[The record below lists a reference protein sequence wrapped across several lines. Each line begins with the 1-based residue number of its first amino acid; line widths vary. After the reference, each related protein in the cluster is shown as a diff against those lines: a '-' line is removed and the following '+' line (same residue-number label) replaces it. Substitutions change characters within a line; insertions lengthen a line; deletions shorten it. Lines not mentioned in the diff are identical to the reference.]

1 MQGADMKEEKLRYA
15 ILKELSEG
23 NENPTNDLLSDIV
36 TLDDI
41 VKQARF
47 LEEEGYTCGTM
58 KYGNVIWYGE
68 LTTRAKNNL
77 EENYNWSEAYNL
89 SKKLE
94 NGLYFL
100 LRE

>member
-15 ILKELSEG
+15 ILKELFEG

-47 LEEEGYTCGTM
+47 LEEEGYTCGTDIAE
-58 KYGNVIWYGE
+58 NVIWYGE
-68 LTTRAKNNL
+68 LTKRAKNNL
-77 EENYNWSEAYNL
+77 EENYNWSESYNL
-89 SKKLE
+89 SKKLGNWIIFFAE
-94 NGLYFL
+94 
-100 LRE
+100 E

>member
-47 LEEEGYTCGTM
+47 LEEEGY
-58 KYGNVIWYGE
+58 I
-68 LTTRAKNNL
+68 L
-77 EENYNWSEAYNL
+77 
-89 SKKLE
+89 
-94 NGLYFL
+94 
-100 LRE
+100 